1 MPSLNPLNDSKKSD
15 KTIFF
20 FSSCAAHCPASSLSQ
35 SIAKKRS
42 GQFLGWVIFYQGQHT
57 SGGKLINFHSE
68 RKTLVAKSRCLI
80 HLEPSSWKSVSKT
93 NWQYKI
99 SQVAEFVYQM
109 FEIVIGID
117 KMQSNVISH
126 LTSHRDLQVPS
137 GWIGEP
143 WSADCLHELHF
154 CPDGQSLPP
163 PSASSSSTLFP
174 ISILSFTRYSCSL
187 NFLAPQVL

>member
-1 MPSLNPLNDSKKSD
+1 
-15 KTIFF
+15 
-20 FSSCAAHCPASSLSQ
+20 
-35 SIAKKRS
+35 
-42 GQFLGWVIFYQGQHT
+42 
-57 SGGKLINFHSE
+57 
-68 RKTLVAKSRCLI
+68 
-80 HLEPSSWKSVSKT
+80 
-93 NWQYKI
+93 
-99 SQVAEFVYQM
+99 M

-163 PSASSSSTLFP
+163 PSSSSSTFFSVFIVSFP
-174 ISILSFTRYSCSL
+174 RYSCSL
-187 NFLAPQVL
+187 NFLSHWLYSINNLTYRTKNRWREYENLINPRSCQGVDWFGNPDLNIILPGSSKYKCISAQIARISSFCHAGLFSEALVIRPL